1 MYTLDQIIK
10 DNMRNTPEG
19 IYAVNSSEFNAIET
33 PTIAE
38 VRGKE
43 YMYYGGKNLFPQRLI
58 ELYDTSAMHH
68 TCVDSIT
75 AGIIGDGIEIIGQ
88 EYVNPHGETIDEIFE
103 KVALD
108 YTLYNGFAINVIW
121 NKERTKIAEMYHLP
135 FANVRSGKPDEDDQV
150 TEYMFST
157 DWSNLRKYPYDTY
170 RAFDAT
176 DNKGDNASQ
185 VYYCYGYTPGN
196 EVYPLPPYV
205 AAMND
210 ISLDAQVSRFHSNN
224 ISNGLAP
231 SMFIKFRNGV
241 PTPEERRDVYK
252 EIEKTFTGTENAGR
266 FFLSFSEPG
275 KEMDVTPIDSANDDY
290 YLTLETRISSRILT
304 AHRIT
309 SPLLLGLHDSSSGG
323 FSSNSDEIKVAYA
336 HFEGT
341 VITPKRKKILS
352 GFGYMLR
359 LAGYNIALKV
369 APNTLVPEAQIADT
383 APQTNIESL

>member
-1 MYTLDQIIK
+1 
-10 DNMRNTPEG
+10 MRNTPEG
-19 IYAVNSSEFNAIET
+19 IYAINSSEFNAIEL
-33 PTIAE
+33 PNISE
-38 VRGKE
+38 VRGKD
-43 YMYYGGKNLFPQRLI
+43 YMSYGGKNLFPQKLI

-75 AGIIGDGIEIIGQ
+75 AGIIGAGIEIIGD
-88 EYVNPHGETIDEIFE
+88 EYINPNGETIDEIFE
-103 KVALD
+103 KISLD
-108 YTLYNGFAINVIW
+108 YTLYQGYAINVIW
-121 NKERTKIAEMYHLP
+121 NRERTKISELYHLP
-135 FANVRSGKPDEDDQV
+135 FANVRSGKPDEEDQV
-150 TEYMFST
+150 NEYMFST
-157 DWSNLRKYPYDTY
+157 DWTNLRKYPFQTY
-170 RAFDAT
+170 KSFDAT

-185 VYYCYGYTPGN
+185 IFYFYGYTPGN
-196 EVYPLPPYV
+196 EVYPLPAYV
-205 AAMND
+205 AALND

-224 ISNGLAP
+224 IANGLAP
-231 SMFIKFRNGV
+231 SMFVSMRNGV

-275 KEMDVTPIDSANDDY
+275 KEMEVTPIDSANDDY

-309 SPLLLGLHDSSSGG
+309 SPLLLGLHDGSTG
-323 FSSNSDEIKVAYA
+323 FSSNSEEIKVAYA

-359 LAGYNIALKV
+359 LAGYNISLKV
-369 APNTLVPEAQIADT
+369 APNTLVPEALVADT
-383 APQTNIESL
+383 TPQTNIESL